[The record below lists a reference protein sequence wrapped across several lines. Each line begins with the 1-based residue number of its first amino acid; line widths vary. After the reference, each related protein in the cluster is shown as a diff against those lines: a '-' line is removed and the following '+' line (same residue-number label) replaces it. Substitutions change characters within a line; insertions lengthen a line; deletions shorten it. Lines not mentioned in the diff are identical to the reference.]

1 MASEVANLPVRSSGA
16 GIKAFGPPPLFPH
29 LCESLF
35 LPSLSCMAIL
45 PQAFASS
52 TFFHASPPGLYRRI
66 RRGQSEKCLVVIAS
80 SYSLT
85 PSAALSGRPSQPW
98 INRQWRRQTA
108 WLPGP
113 PPLVRETAFDA
124 ASLLSSFDPCGP
136 IYPTSLQL
144 HRG

>member
-1 MASEVANLPVRSSGA
+1 VREISDSTIETTCIDAPVNYAIRFSDLVNPFTARRVRHGVGAGQSASSQLWS

-98 INRQWRRQTA
+98 IN
-108 WLPGP
+108 
-113 PPLVRETAFDA
+113 
-124 ASLLSSFDPCGP
+124 
-136 IYPTSLQL
+136 
-144 HRG
+144 